1 MTCAECSADTTA
13 CDCPRSIR
21 PAPTVIDEAAQLVSN
36 TRAAE
41 HGDFER
47 NATIASSLLAD
58 LGVDLD
64 IADVPLALMALKLA
78 RHQSNPTNRD
88 NIVDAI
94 GYLALY
100 ARIIGM
106 DA

>member
-1 MTCAECSADTTA
+1 MCN
-13 CDCPRSIR
+13 CPRSIR
-21 PAPTVIDEAAQLVSN
+21 PAPTVIDEAAHLVST

-47 NATIASSLLAD
+47 NAAIASSLLAD
-58 LGVDLD
+58 LGVDIG
-64 IADVPLALMALKLA
+64 IADMPLVLMALKLA